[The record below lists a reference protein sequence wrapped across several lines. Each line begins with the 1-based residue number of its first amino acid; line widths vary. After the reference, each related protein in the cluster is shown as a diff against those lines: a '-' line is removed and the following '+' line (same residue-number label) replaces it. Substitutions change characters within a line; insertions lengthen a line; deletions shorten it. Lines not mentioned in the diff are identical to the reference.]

1 MCTLS
6 KKSSLTATTICLQEE
21 HGKDE
26 FLQAIQVL
34 APLFRFFFV
43 LSFLSENAG
52 GSTISIRRDILLEE
66 AIVTHLVTGHG
77 RDHLVNIQ
85 SGRHN
90 LVVVNVQLRTRTYL
104 EAITSQVASYSP
116 AVAFISQWSGHYFG

>member
-1 MCTLS
+1 MHIVQ
-6 KKSSLTATTICLQEE
+6 KKLFDSNNIICLQEE

-26 FLQAIQVL
+26 FLQTIQVL
-34 APLFRFFFV
+34 APLFRFFGTFI
-43 LSFLSENAG
+43 LERKRG
-52 GSTISIRRDILLEE
+52 GSTICIHRDILLEE

-85 SGRHN
+85 SGRHK

-116 AVAFISQWSGHYFG
+116 AVAFISQWSGHCFG